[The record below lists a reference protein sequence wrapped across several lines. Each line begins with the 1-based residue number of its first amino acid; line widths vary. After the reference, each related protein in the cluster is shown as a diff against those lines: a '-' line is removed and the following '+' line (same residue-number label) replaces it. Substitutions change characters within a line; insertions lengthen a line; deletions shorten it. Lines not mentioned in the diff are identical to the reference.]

1 MYHWPSVTL
10 FPFRTRMSNGWSCC
24 SIRCRSMN
32 CGAWVFVC
40 RTRFYPGTRGEQK
53 RAVSRLDCRPPL
65 KLMTLSLSL
74 HLSRSHWSLLTEYK
88 LRINSQTRDKK
99 QERTLF
105 CLIFPMFVWLCVCVR
120 VDESILHNFPS
131 LQNRFPFI
139 RTSDSI
145 HFLCGLGGAA
155 RRSAVEKLQFTL
167 NITFT
172 PSHSSMGSCTSRK
185 LSERTKNTSRVRV
198 NDLHNFYFISRSL
211 LQIECTQT
219 HTRASSASVG
229 DADVHTVR
237 CDASIQY
244 VYICVL
250 SNGKQFDQWYPL
262 ILLFYNLRVTR
273 ITCIV

>member
-1 MYHWPSVTL
+1 MSPYCTIFHR
-10 FPFRTRMSNGWSCC
+10 FRTVFHSFEPA
-24 SIRCRSMN
+24 IRFIF
-32 CGAWVFVC
+32 FV
-40 RTRFYPGTRGEQK
+40 
-53 RAVSRLDCRPPL
+53 A
-65 KLMTLSLSL
+65 
-74 HLSRSHWSLLTEYK
+74 
-88 LRINSQTRDKK
+88 
-99 QERTLF
+99 
-105 CLIFPMFVWLCVCVR
+105 
-120 VDESILHNFPS
+120 
-131 LQNRFPFI
+131 
-139 RTSDSI
+139 
-145 HFLCGLGGAA
+145 GLGGAA

-262 ILLFYNLRVTR
+262 ILLFLQF
-273 ITCIV
+273 TCYSNHVHYAIESQ